1 MALKWKLILVVIA
14 VLVSLAY
21 ALVRREQAST
31 FPNKYKADQKRA
43 MKFMDPSRAW
53 KH

>member
-1 MALKWKLILVVIA
+1 MALKWKLILAVIA

-21 ALVRREQAST
+21 AFVRRERAST
-31 FPNKYKADQKRA
+31 FPDKYKADEKRA
-43 MKFMDPSRAW
+43 LKLMDPSRAW